1 MKNRDI
7 GYLIKAINDK
17 LKVRA
22 DAELK
27 DCDLTLSQSRVLAF
41 LNSCG
46 GQATQKEI
54 EDFMEVSH
62 PTVVG
67 IVTRMEQ
74 KGHVVSWIDP
84 KDRRNKIVQITE
96 QSAAIGRDMQRR
108 VAANE
113 KRMLESLSEEDIETL
128 TGWLTTIYDN
138 LSRYE
143 PE

>member
-138 LSRYE
+138 LSRDE

>member
-27 DCDLTLSQSRVLAF
+27 DCDLTLTQSRVLAF